1 MRPACRASHEAELCS
16 VASHIRHMAVAIR
29 AEIGFRA
36 TARKIHTLVGLPPQY
51 AVRKRIRQFTSCDLA
66 RRRTAGLARRGSH
79 RGQPDEDSDEVK
91 TPKTRPRREGH
102 GRGRH
107 LTLRVP

>member
-16 VASHIRHMAVAIR
+16 VASHIRHGGWQF

-79 RGQPDEDSDEVK
+79 RGQPDEDSDEVIK
-91 TPKTRPRREGH
+91 TPKTRPRDTAG
-102 GRGRH
+102 
-107 LTLRVP
+107 VDI

>member
-16 VASHIRHMAVAIR
+16 VASHIRHR
-29 AEIGFRA
+29 TWRWQFAEIGFRA

-66 RRRTAGLARRGSH
+66 RRRTTGLARRSSH
-79 RGQPDEDSDEVK
+79 YAASQTK
-91 TPKTRPRREGH
+91 IQTK
-102 GRGRH
+102 
-107 LTLRVP
+107 